1 MKYNTDKLDIHS
13 VNLHVVGELTLAN
26 ISYQGIELNWRIFVN
41 KNTKTWERRLESTAQ
56 EKTIRVVH
64 TYSHSFDTWETKS
77 LENHS
82 TFETIAMSTI
92 LIGSSKGKIS
102 TIELGDLGREI
113 TCCMGST
120 VLALSDL
127 LRSLVLGT
135 PWGEA
140 RIIVIFT
147 TNNLDMLDPT
157 LLSRIS
163 VDIYMGHCCF
173 EGFKVLASNYWAS
186 LMTMMM
192 SYTVSIQTSSV
203 LLMDKL
209 SHQYKSELMKSED
222 VNVVIEDLVR
232 TLESFNSR

>member
-1 MKYNTDKLDIHS
+1 M
-13 VNLHVVGELTLAN
+13 
-26 ISYQGIELNWRIFVN
+26 
-41 KNTKTWERRLESTAQ
+41 
-56 EKTIRVVH
+56 
-64 TYSHSFDTWETKS
+64 
-77 LENHS
+77 
-82 TFETIAMSTI
+82 
-92 LIGSSKGKIS
+92 
-102 TIELGDLGREI
+102 
-113 TCCMGST
+113 
-120 VLALSDL
+120 LALSDL

>member
-1 MKYNTDKLDIHS
+1 MGKETREHS
-13 VNLHVVGELTLAN
+13 KGEDNSGGAH
-26 ISYQGIELNWRIFVN
+26 I
-41 KNTKTWERRLESTAQ
+41 
-56 EKTIRVVH
+56 
-64 TYSHSFDTWETKS
+64 SHSFDTWETKS

-102 TIELGDLGREI
+102 TIELRDLVTNYNR
-113 TCCMGST
+113 GST

-163 VDIYMGHCCF
+163 VDIYMGH
-173 EGFKVLASNYWAS
+173 
-186 LMTMMM
+186 
-192 SYTVSIQTSSV
+192 
-203 LLMDKL
+203 
-209 SHQYKSELMKSED
+209 
-222 VNVVIEDLVR
+222 
-232 TLESFNSR
+232 